1 MKSAQPSEM
10 TEERLEIIAAANAVS
25 CWFDGEG
32 KLAQQIQQRPFSDAG
47 QFRKW
52 LSLWGLARRMTEFLR
67 KKQVTSRFP
76 PPRDR
81 LRFESARS
89 LSAAETAPPTA
100 PRSPA
105 RSRGLQRA

>member
-52 LSLWGLARRMTEFLR
+52 LSLWGLARRVKRDPPSCTSRLQEFLDLTAR
-67 KKQVTSRFP
+67 PIFLAAATQTKKPSSTSP
-76 PPRDR
+76 
-81 LRFESARS
+81 L
-89 LSAAETAPPTA
+89 
-100 PRSPA
+100 
-105 RSRGLQRA
+105 